1 MKKIFNCLLIC
12 IMALGMSSCLT
23 SKQKITIT
31 GEPGTEIYG
40 FNKKKEFGLLG
51 TVSQDGI
58 AKIKVSRNNYTPYLL
73 AKDNRNN
80 QFYPFGLDFKYRNGG
95 TDVTVLTVCCI
106 PPIGFWAICQLG
118 FFESDQFF
126 EYYRYNKHQS
136 IDSYIPNAKYA
147 NTGERRPLSE
157 TKTKQKSTSET
168 SSTSR
173 LLRSN
178 DYAKQVARN
187 YTGKGKLFL
196 DGETIE
202 NYSNMTIAIERI
214 NKNTV
219 AVNVLVDGSEAIF
232 DSPMNYNV
240 EKTNSGKFILTS
252 DDDASSTITIG
263 SNKQV
268 NYVNPN
274 VEIDG
279 ETYKLQITAK

>member
-1 MKKIFNCLLIC
+1 
-12 IMALGMSSCLT
+12 MALGMSSCLT

-51 TVSQDGI
+51 TVNQDGI

-80 QFYPFGLDFKYRNGG
+80 QFYPFGLDFKYRNLR
-95 TDVTVLTVCCI
+95 TDVTVLSVCCI

-126 EYYRYNKHQS
+126 ESYRYNKHQS
-136 IDSYIPNAKYA
+136 IDSYIPNAEYA
-147 NTGERRPLSE
+147 NTGERRPLLG

-232 DSPMNYNV
+232 DSPMNYSV

-252 DDDASSTITIG
+252 DDDASSTITID

>member
-1 MKKIFNCLLIC
+1 
-12 IMALGMSSCLT
+12 MALGMSSCLT

-40 FNKKKEFGLLG
+40 FNNKKEFGLLG
-51 TVSQDGI
+51 TVNQDGI

-80 QFYPFGLDFKYRNGG
+80 QFYPFGLDFKYRNRG
-95 TDVTVLTVCCI
+95 TDMTVFAVCAI
-106 PPIGFWAICQLG
+106 PPISLFAYCQYS
-118 FFESDQFF
+118 FYNSDQFD
-126 EYYRYNKHQS
+126 ESYRYNEYQS
-136 IDSYIPNAKYA
+136 IDAYIPNAKYA
-147 NTGERRPLSE
+147 NTGERRPLLG
-157 TKTKQKSTSET
+157 TKTKQKSTPET

-202 NYSNMTIAIERI
+202 NYSNMTITIERI

-232 DSPMNYNV
+232 DSPMNYSV

-252 DDDASSTITIG
+252 DDDASSTITID
-263 SNKQV
+263 SNKHA

>member
-1 MKKIFNCLLIC
+1 MKNITYTLLVCLITLS
-12 IMALGMSSCLT
+12 MFSCVTGRQKLT
-23 SKQKITIT
+23 IH
-31 GEPGTEIYG
+31 GAPGTEIYKVG
-40 FNKKKEFGLLG
+40 RNEELEKIG
-51 TVSQDGI
+51 TIDESGKTKISTSRRRYLSYLI
-58 AKIKVSRNNYTPYLL
+58 AKDFNTNKLR
-73 AKDNRNN
+73 
-80 QFYPFGLDFKYRNGG
+80 PFGIDYEYSSLQGQII
-95 TDVTVLTVCCI
+95 LTSV
-106 PPIGFWAICQLG
+106 PTLG
-118 FFESDQFF
+118 LGALFYAEYLSSDQNLNC
-126 EYYRYNKHQS
+126 YQYLKHQH
-136 IDSYIPNAKYA
+136 IDPYIPNAEYA
-147 NTGERRPLSE
+147 NTGERRPLLG
-157 TKTKQKSTSET
+157 TRTKQKSTPET

-219 AVNVLVDGSEAIF
+219 AVNVLVDGTDAIF
-232 DSPMNYNV
+232 DSPMNYSV

-252 DDDASSTITIG
+252 DDDASSTITID
-263 SNKQV
+263 SNKQA